1 MRTRF
6 IPALLLAIALAL
18 PACAARNQRPGNT
31 AVASAPQAPAQPP
44 QPRCADRVDRAKTGG
59 MVGSVL
65 GTIAASLFGTPALGI
80 AYQGAGYVMGF
91 ASGSACAK
99 AQPQVEAAKASE
111 VEKVALPAPSVIS
124 EEPL

>member
-1 MRTRF
+1 MRTRS
-6 IPALLLAIALAL
+6 IPALLLAIGLAL
-18 PACAARNQRPGNT
+18 PACAARNQRPGNSA

-91 ASGSACAK
+91 ASGSPCARAALRAETPSK
-99 AQPQVEAAKASE
+99 VQVEPVPVSQ
-111 VEKVALPAPSVIS
+111 IT
-124 EEPL
+124 EEDI

>member
-1 MRTRF
+1 MRTRS

-18 PACAARNQRPGNT
+18 PACAARNQHPGNT
-31 AVASAPQAPAQPP
+31 AAVASA

-59 MVGSVL
+59 MVGTVL

-91 ASGSACAK
+91 ASGSPCARAALRAETPSK
-99 AQPQVEAAKASE
+99 VQVEPVPVSQ
-111 VEKVALPAPSVIS
+111 IT
-124 EEPL
+124 EEDI

>member
-1 MRTRF
+1 MRTRS
-6 IPALLLAIALAL
+6 IPALLLTIALAL
-18 PACAARNQRPGNT
+18 PACAARSQRPGNS
-31 AVASAPQAPAQPP
+31 AAAAPQAQV
-44 QPRCADRVDRAKTGG
+44 RCADRVDRAKAGG

-65 GTIAASLFGTPALGI
+65 GTIAAGLFGTPALAI

-99 AQPQVEAAKASE
+99 AQPQIEAAKGSE

>member
-1 MRTRF
+1 MRTRL

-18 PACAARNQRPGNT
+18 PACAARSQRPGNST
-31 AVASAPQAPAQPP
+31 AVASAPQAPA

-80 AYQGAGYVMGF
+80 AYQGAGYIMGF

-99 AQPQVEAAKASE
+99 APPRVEAAKA
-111 VEKVALPAPSVIS
+111 VEKVDLPAPSVIS
-124 EEPL
+124 EESL

>member
-18 PACAARNQRPGNT
+18 PACAARSQRPGNSA
-31 AVASAPQAPAQPP
+31 AVASPP

-99 AQPQVEAAKASE
+99 APPRVEAAKA
-111 VEKVALPAPSVIS
+111 VEKVDLPAPSVIS
-124 EEPL
+124 EESL